1 MKLFRKN
8 KADESNSVPLQGIGV
23 IELTVP
29 RGYSEM
35 TENQLR
41 YVAALQVSGQTE
53 ESIRTKCF
61 IRFAG
66 IKPVAHLGE
75 TYYFIR
81 PKFKGTF
88 SLKAEEVAYFSKKM
102 DWITKNYIGITP
114 IQKIGRYQAVDR
126 IFRDITFAQYL
137 DSENYYQAFIFTKK
151 EQYLHKLMATLYLT
165 GKKYDNSLTDKR
177 AKYFTRHASE
187 VEKIATIMWIMG
199 VKEYFSIKFN
209 HLFSGTSAGVGG
221 DEKAPDMFEIIN
233 NQVRALTDGDITKR
247 EKVLQSNTWDA
258 LKELNEKAKEAKNLT
273 KK

>member
-1 MKLFRKN
+1 MN
-8 KADESNSVPLQGIGV
+8 K

-29 RGYSEM
+29 RGYAEM
-35 TENQLR
+35 NEKQLR
-41 YVAALQVSGQTE
+41 YVASLQVSGQSE
-53 ESIRTKCF
+53 ESMRTKCF

-75 TYYFIR
+75 IYFFIR

-137 DSENYYQAFIFTKK
+137 DAENYYQAFIFTKK
-151 EQYLHKLMATLYLT
+151 EQYLHKLMSTLYQT
-165 GKKYDNSLTDKR
+165 GKKYDSSLTDKR
-177 AKYFTRHASE
+177 AKYFARKASE
-187 VEKIATIMWIMG
+187 TEKIATIMWMMG
-199 VKEYFSIKFN
+199 VKEYFSIKFSY
-209 HLFSGTSAGVGG
+209 LFSVSSAGG
-221 DEKAPDMFEIIN
+221 DDQKAPDMFEIIS
-233 NQVRALTDGDITKR
+233 NQVRALTDGDVTKQ
-247 EKVLQSNTWDA
+247 KAVLASNTWDA